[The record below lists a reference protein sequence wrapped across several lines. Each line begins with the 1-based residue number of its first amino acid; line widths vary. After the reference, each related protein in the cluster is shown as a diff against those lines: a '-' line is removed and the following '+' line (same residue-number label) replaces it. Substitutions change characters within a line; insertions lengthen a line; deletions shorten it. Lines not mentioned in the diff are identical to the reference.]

1 MFYIASQIFNSY
13 WSTENITKKKTFYT
27 IEKQFHRL
35 CPLCCESIA
44 SNYLLT
50 RWHIQEPSVYLF
62 IPTLTIIPIY
72 HSFHERQFAIKG
84 GVDRFVYFSINEPE
98 DLWFCIRPKRKTR
111 NCTFASKAKI
121 YNYFWFLL
129 RPLSF
134 LFFVWIV
141 LMIKIN
147 TRSTILFFNSDFKV
161 FFFFLFCAFWINF
174 FASCYPYTIPFLAV
188 IPGYQLEVYTTF
200 TCRKYPLKQSWALF
214 FIQF

>member
-1 MFYIASQIFNSY
+1 MNDTCHSFLLRLNTSRDVLHSKPNLQLLLINGEYY
-13 WSTENITKKKTFYT
+13 KKKTFYT

-161 FFFFLFCAFWINF
+161 FFFFCFVL
-174 FASCYPYTIPFLAV
+174 S
-188 IPGYQLEVYTTF
+188 E
-200 TCRKYPLKQSWALF
+200 
-214 FIQF
+214 